1 MSATSEGTQVPH
13 AIAEAAATLGVLA
26 DIERFKVISAVA
38 LGAGD
43 VASIVG
49 MSGIGIRGVEKAL
62 ARLVASDLI
71 THDLGLWRVRFD
83 ELQLQAR
90 AAATERAAGD
100 EGPEGAGEV
109 VRRFFKRGRLTSI
122 PATHSKRL
130 AVLDH
135 LVQQFEP
142 GRIYPESE
150 VNEILS
156 RFHDDYA
163 SLRRYM
169 VEDELLQRGEGRY
182 WRTGGTFE
190 ID

>member
-1 MSATSEGTQVPH
+1 MSATSEGTQATH

-26 DIERFKVISAVA
+26 DIERFKVISAIA

-43 VASIVG
+43 VSSIVG
-49 MSGIGIRGVEKAL
+49 MSGVGVREVEKAIG
-62 ARLVASDLI
+62 RLVAADLI

-90 AAATERAAGD
+90 AAAAERAVGD
-100 EGPEGAGEV
+100 EGPEGAGDV

-122 PATHSKRL
+122 PAAHSKRL

-150 VNEILS
+150 VNDVLS
-156 RFHDDYA
+156 RFHEDYA
-163 SLRRYM
+163 ALRRYM
-169 VEDELLQRGEGRY
+169 VEDELLERADGRY
-182 WRTGGTFE
+182 WRAGGTFD

>member
-1 MSATSEGTQVPH
+1 MQVSPEGTPAPH

-26 DIERFKVISAVA
+26 DIERFKVMSAIA

-49 MSGIGIRGVEKAL
+49 MSGVGVRAVEKAV
-62 ARLVASDLI
+62 ARLVAADLI
-71 THDLGLWRVRFD
+71 TKDLGLWRVRFD

-90 AAATERAAGD
+90 AAAEERSAGD
-100 EGPEGAGEV
+100 EDPEGVGDV

-122 PATHSKRL
+122 PAAHSKRL
-130 AVLDH
+130 VVLDY

-142 GRIYPESE
+142 GRIYPERE
-150 VNEILS
+150 VNEILTA
-156 RFHDDYA
+156 FHDDYA
-163 SLRRYM
+163 ALRRYM
-169 VEDELLQRGEGRY
+169 VEDGLLQRGDGKY
-182 WRTGGTFE
+182 WRAGGTFE